1 MKQSGWRWTSGLG
14 GAALYALGVTTGAA
28 AVERRADLAPDQ
40 VEIELQRPLL
50 KADGSVVVP
59 AGPHRARFR
68 YDPGSECAT
77 LALDDNDDADN
88 KPVLG
93 VSAEAAP
100 AAKRSPGRD
109 NTELAVRRLASKDV
123 CRSGT
128 GEGESAAQTSSE
140 PGLRVGEVRAI
151 ATEAHPAL
159 EAMLSGG
166 VAGQGGEPGTAAG
179 ASGTLEGGT
188 VLGVSSGS
196 LGGVILGVALI
207 MAEGDESS
215 TTVSTAAP

>member
-1 MKQSGWRWTSGLG
+1 MKQSVCSWTSGLCG
-14 GAALYALGVTTGAA
+14 VALCALSVMASA
-28 AVERRADLAPDQ
+28 AVERRADLAPDR

-77 LALDDNDDADN
+77 LALDDNDDPENQA
-88 KPVLG
+88 VLG
-93 VSAEAAP
+93 LRAEDAP

-109 NTELAVRRLASKDV
+109 NTELAVRSLASKDV

-128 GEGESAAQTSSE
+128 GDGEAGVQTSSE
-140 PGLRVGEVRAI
+140 PGLRLGEVRAI

-166 VAGQGGEPGTAAG
+166 VAGVGEQGAAAG
-179 ASGTLEGGT
+179 ASGSSAGSTILT
-188 VLGVSSGS
+188 VGSGS
-196 LGGVILGVALI
+196 LGGVVVGLALI
-207 MAEGDESS
+207 MVEGDESS
-215 TTVSTAAP
+215 AAVSTAAP